1 MDDNKVLFFQP
12 SLLFT
17 LLLLLL
23 FLSFHMLAM
32 YIIDTHMLL
41 YSILVF
47 FFTCYLYTYFK
58 ILVVYFDGVIIHKN
72 TICKYY
78 SHVYMY
84 IICKNI
90 FQKKYE
96 NAKYLI
102 PLPKDKIWDLIKMR
116 YYLRIGVVGHLTP
129 SLHITKLP
137 SLRSLVQRLLI
148 YLNLWTLK
156 IWLS

>member
-47 FFTCYLYTYFK
+47 LFTCYLYTYFK
-58 ILVVYFDGVIIHKN
+58 ILVVYFDRVIIQKN

-102 PLPKDKIWDLIKMR
+102 PLPKDKI
-116 YYLRIGVVGHLTP
+116 
-129 SLHITKLP
+129 
-137 SLRSLVQRLLI
+137 
-148 YLNLWTLK
+148 
-156 IWLS
+156 

>member
-1 MDDNKVLFFQP
+1 MFF
-12 SLLFT
+12 FF
-17 LLLLLL
+17 
-23 FLSFHMLAM
+23 FLAFSIHMLAM

-41 YSILVF
+41 YGILVF

-58 ILVVYFDGVIIHKN
+58 ILVVYFDGVIIHMN

-84 IICKNI
+84 IVCKNI

-102 PLPKDKIWDLIKMR
+102 SLPKDNVWDLIKKR
-116 YYLRIGVVGHLTP
+116 YYLQIGVVGCLTP
-129 SLHITKLP
+129 SPHITKLL
-137 SLRSLVQRLLI
+137 SLRSLVQKLLI
-148 YLNLWTLK
+148 YLNL
-156 IWLS
+156 